1 LNTQRTPQK
10 RRLAEWVELIQ
21 HHEMPIF
28 NNTVHQVLRVS
39 EDELAP
45 AAALAQVI
53 MQDPSLTT
61 RILKLANSVH
71 YNPAGAS
78 TGHSLTTVNR
88 AVVVLGFNAVSN
100 MCLAATLVDDTIEGA
115 TRERVAREL
124 ARALHAAIQ
133 ARSIATAR
141 EDKAP
146 EEVFIAA
153 LLHRI
158 GELAFWCFGG
168 EQAEALDQLY
178 RQQPTTLPERAQ
190 ERILGFR
197 LNQLSGQLAKVW
209 NLNELV
215 REAIVTP
222 SVLDERV
229 QTVVLGQQI
238 ALCAEDGGWHTEP
251 MEKLVKRAAKMID
264 LAIGETHKMLQHN
277 ASEAAEVA
285 AVIGAQIAAP
295 HIPQQQET
303 SDQPTPETATETAAA
318 AATTT
323 DAESTAPEPDAQL
336 QLRVLRE
343 LSTLIESG
351 TASLNQVMTLAL
363 EGIHRG
369 VGMDRVVFA
378 LITPDKRTLKAR
390 YTLGS
395 ESERLLARFQFTRL
409 PGQNHLLFTVIERQ
423 QARCIRG
430 EALADVPATVIQAL
444 GRTPFMIAPIEIAGQ
459 GIGLLYADRAS
470 SARALTEPLFEDFQH
485 FAKQASQGLTLA
497 ARRRAR

>member
-1 LNTQRTPQK
+1 MNTQRTPQK

>member
-1 LNTQRTPQK
+1 MNTQRTPQK

-178 RQQPTTLPERAQ
+178 RQQPSTLPERAQ

-318 AATTT
+318 ATT

>member
-1 LNTQRTPQK
+1 
-10 RRLAEWVELIQ
+10 
-21 HHEMPIF
+21 MPIF

-53 MQDPSLTT
+53 MHDPSLTT

-190 ERILGFR
+190 ERVLGFR

-277 ASEAAEVA
+277 ASEAAEMA

-295 HIPQQQET
+295 HIPQQQEA
-303 SDQPTPETATETAAA
+303 SDQPTPETPTETAAA
-318 AATTT
+318 EATT
-323 DAESTAPEPDAQL
+323 DVENAAPEPDAQL

-390 YTLGS
+390 YALGS
-395 ESERLLARFQFTRL
+395 DPERLLARFQFTRL
-409 PGQNHLLFTVIERQ
+409 PGQNHPLFTVIERK
-423 QARCIRG
+423 QARCLRG

-470 SARALTEPLFEDFQH
+470 SARTLTEPLFEDFQH

>member
-1 LNTQRTPQK
+1 MNTQRTPPK

-21 HHEMPIF
+21 HREMPIF

-61 RILKLANSVH
+61 RILKLANSVY
-71 YNPAGAS
+71 YNPAG
-78 TGHSLTTVNR
+78 TGSGHTLTSVNR

-178 RQQPTTLPERAQ
+178 RQQPAALPERAQ

-197 LNQLSGQLAKVW
+197 LNQLSGQLARVW

-264 LAIGETHKMLQHN
+264 QAIGETHKMLQHN
-277 ASEAAEVA
+277 ASEAAEMA
-285 AVIGAQIAAP
+285 AAIGAQIAVP
-295 HIPQQQET
+295 HIPQQQEA
-303 SDQPTPETATETAAA
+303 SDQPRPETGSETAAA
-318 AATTT
+318 EATTT

-343 LSTLIESG
+343 LSALIESG
-351 TASLNQVMTLAL
+351 TASLNEVMTLAL

-390 YTLGS
+390 YALGS

-409 PGQNHLLFTVIERQ
+409 PGQNHPLFTVIERQ
-423 QARCIRG
+423 QARCLRG

-444 GRTPFMIAPIEIAGQ
+444 GRTPFMIAPIDIAGQ

-470 SARALTEPLFEDFQH
+470 SARTLTEPLFEDFQH

>member
-1 LNTQRTPQK
+1 
-10 RRLAEWVELIQ
+10 
-21 HHEMPIF
+21 MPIF

-318 AATTT
+318 ATTTT

>member
-1 LNTQRTPQK
+1 
-10 RRLAEWVELIQ
+10 
-21 HHEMPIF
+21 MPIF
-28 NNTVHQVLRVS
+28 NNTVHQVLRVFD
-39 EDELAP
+39 DELAP

-61 RILKLANSVH
+61 RILKLANSVY

-78 TGHSLTTVNR
+78 SGYTLTTVNR

-124 ARALHAAIQ
+124 ARAIHAAMQ

-153 LLHRI
+153 LLHRV

-168 EQAEALDQLY
+168 EQAEALDQFY
-178 RQQPTTLPERAQ
+178 RQQPATLPERGQ

-197 LNQLSGQLAKVW
+197 LNQLSGQLARVW
-209 NLNELV
+209 HLNDLV
-215 REAIVTP
+215 REAIATP
-222 SVLDERV
+222 SMLDERI

-238 ALCAEDGGWHTEP
+238 ALCAEDGGWRSAR
-251 MEKLVKRAAKMID
+251 MQKLVQRTAKMID
-264 LAIGETHKMLQHN
+264 LAIGETHKRLQQN
-277 ASEAAEVA
+277 AREAAEMA
-285 AVIGAQIAAP
+285 ADIGAQIAVP
-295 HIPQQQET
+295 HIPQHDET
-303 SDQPTPETATETAAA
+303 SDQPASDQPTLDQPAPNQRPT
-318 AATTT
+318 AATT
-323 DAESTAPEPDAQL
+323 AVPEPDAQL

-343 LSTLIESG
+343 LSALIEGG
-351 TASLNQVMTLAL
+351 TANLNQVMTLAL

-390 YTLGS
+390 YALGS
-395 ESERLLARFQFTRL
+395 EHERLLARFQFTRL
-409 PGQNHLLFTVIERQ
+409 PRQSHPLFVALERQ
-423 QARCIRG
+423 QPRCIQER
-430 EALADVPATVIQAL
+430 ALDEVPATVIQAL
-444 GRTPFMIAPIEIAGQ
+444 GRTPFMIAPIDIAGQ
-459 GIGLLYADRAS
+459 GIGLLYADRAT

>member
-1 LNTQRTPQK
+1 MNTQRTPQK

-318 AATTT
+318 ATTTT